1 MTAAVRS
8 RGQVLSMTR
17 AIGVIPVIRASS
29 ADIAL
34 RVIEALLSAGLPVAE
49 VTMTVPNAIDAIEAA
64 SRRFGGDV
72 LIAAGTVTD
81 GATAQRAI
89 DAGAEMVVSP
99 CLVEEVI
106 DVARRNDVAVMPGAL
121 TPTEILAAVKAGAD
135 LVKVFPASSVGG
147 ASYLRA
153 LRGPFPDLALVPTG
167 GVTLDNVGEFF
178 RAGAAAVG
186 VGGELVSREL
196 LDKGDYAAIAAMAA
210 RFVAAVTDARRKPA

>member
-1 MTAAVRS
+1 
-8 RGQVLSMTR
+8 MTR
-17 AIGVIPVIRASS
+17 AIGIIPVIRASS

-49 VTMTVPNAIDAIEAA
+49 VTMTVPNAIDAIAAA

-89 DAGAEMVVSP
+89 DAGAEMIVSP
-99 CLVEEVI
+99 CLVDEVI

-121 TPTEILAAVKAGAD
+121 TPTEILAAARSGAD

>member
-1 MTAAVRS
+1 MTAALRS
-8 RGQVLSMTR
+8 RGQVLAMTR
-17 AIGVIPVIRASS
+17 AIGIIPVIRASS

-49 VTMTVPNAIDAIEAA
+49 VTMTVPNAIDAIDAA

-89 DAGAEMVVSP
+89 DAGAEMIVSP
-99 CLVEEVI
+99 CLVDEVI

-196 LDKGDYAAIAAMAA
+196 LDKGDYAAITAMAA
-210 RFVAAVTDARRKPA
+210 RFVAAVTDARRKSG

>member
-17 AIGVIPVIRASS
+17 AIGIIPVIRASS